1 MIDTR
6 ILKSLESNFQD
17 PSYSI
22 VISKFEQPES
32 CNKDSLHIYMTQFT
46 PSLESIIENN
56 ENVIEELKGILKQ
69 RSISIPNLPI
79 SKVNSCIQKKL
90 SIESLLDYNT
100 TDGLFV
106 SGLTGTL
113 ENDVEKDITK
123 RYLEGIINK
132 KKVIITENDVPNFF
146 NITKFRIK
154 GNSLIISIP
163 KSIDTLN
170 VTLKKQNQN
179 TNATSIYNESNIQDG
194 KITINIDS
202 QATYSFTIQYTIKT
216 HLINHTVESIIT
228 PLSRQIDLS
237 FQNKYTDLPAVI
249 PTIDEEHKVY
259 ASYDTSFKKDSN
271 GYYTGVTISFKGL
284 KRQKEYGNIN
294 ITIIGYKV

>member
-56 ENVIEELKGILKQ
+56 ENVIEELKKILKQ
-69 RSISIPNLPI
+69 KNISIPNLTI

-100 TDGLFV
+100 TDGLFI

-123 RYLEGIINK
+123 RYLEGKINK
-132 KKVIITENDVPNFF
+132 KEISITENDVPNFF

-154 GNSLIISIP
+154 GNNLIISVP
-163 KSIDTLN
+163 KSVNTLK
-170 VTLKKQNQN
+170 VTLKKQNTN
-179 TNATSIYNESNIQDG
+179 TTSTYNESSIQDG

-202 QATYSFTIQYTIKT
+202 QATYYFTIQYTIKT
-216 HLINHTVESIIT
+216 NLINHTIESIVT
-228 PLSRQIDLS
+228 PLYRKIDLS
-237 FQNKYTDLPAVI
+237 FQNKYSDLPAII

-294 ITIIGYKV
+294 ITVIGYKV